1 MDLTGTAERE
11 DTGTTAASGS
21 RAGVVE
27 VRGLTKHFKKGDSE
41 FVALENVDLTIRQG
55 EFISLV
61 GPSGCGKST
70 LLRIIGGLTP
80 KTQGDVRVEGNIVE
94 ATHPDVALM
103 FQAPTLFPWRTVLAN
118 VLLPLE
124 MRRKPRETEVARAK
138 DLIDLVGLTDFIEHH
153 PRELSGGMQQRVAL
167 SRVLVTDP
175 RIMLLDEPFGAL
187 DEFTREN
194 LNVEL
199 GAIVASSQRSV
210 VLVTHS
216 IQEAVFLADRV
227 VAMGTSPGRILGE
240 VKVPFDRPRLPSLVR
255 TTEFQDLSFQVR
267 KMLGL
272 E

>member
-1 MDLTGTAERE
+1 MIDGGARSS
-11 DTGTTAASGS
+11 A
-21 RAGVVE
+21 VQ
-27 VRGLTKHFKKGDSE
+27 VRGLTKHFKKGDRD
-41 FVALENVDLTIRQG
+41 FVALADVDLTIREG

-80 KTQGDVRVEGNIVE
+80 LTTGEVHVEGRVVE
-94 ATHPDVALM
+94 ETHQAVSVM
-103 FQAPTLFPWRTVLAN
+103 FQAPTLLPWRTVLSN
-118 VLLPLE
+118 VLLPVE
-124 MRRKPRETEVARAK
+124 IRHKPNQEEIARAK
-138 DLIDLVGLTDFIEHH
+138 ELIDLVGLNNFIDHH

-167 SRVLVTDP
+167 SRVLITDP

-199 GAIVASSQRSV
+199 GAIVARSKRSV

-216 IQEAVFLADRV
+216 IPEAVFLADRV
-227 VAMGTSPGRILGE
+227 VAMGINPGRILGE
-240 VKVPFDRPRLPSLVR
+240 VAVPFKRPRVPSLVR

>member
-1 MDLTGTAERE
+1 MEGAGTAQQTV
-11 DTGTTAASGS
+11 DAASGQYAAH
-21 RAGVVE
+21 AGVVE
-27 VRGLTKHFKKGDSE
+27 VRGLSKRFKKGDRDL
-41 FVALENVDLTIRQG
+41 VALSDVNLTIRDG

-80 KTQGDVRVEGNIVE
+80 ATSGEVRVEGKVVDQ
-94 ATHPDVALM
+94 THPDVSLM
-103 FQAPTLFPWRTVLAN
+103 FQAPTLFPWRTVLSN
-118 VLLPLE
+118 VLLPVE
-124 MRRKPRETEVARAK
+124 IQNKPNETEINRAK
-138 DLIDLVGLTDFIEHH
+138 ELIDLVGLKEFIDHH

-167 SRVLVTDP
+167 SRVLITDP

-199 GAIVASSQRSV
+199 GSIVARSKRSV

-216 IQEAVFLADRV
+216 ISEAVFLADRV
-227 VAMGTSPGRILGE
+227 VAMGTNPGRILGE
-240 VKVPFDRPRLPSLVR
+240 VPIPFEQPRRPSLVR
-255 TTEFQDLSFQVR
+255 TTEFQELAFRVR
-267 KMLGL
+267 RILGL

>member
-1 MDLTGTAERE
+1 METAE
-11 DTGTTAASGS
+11 TTQRAVDAAMTQETSHS
-21 RAGVVE
+21 GVVE
-27 VRGLTKHFKKGDSE
+27 VRGLTKRFKKGNRD
-41 FVALENVDLTIRQG
+41 FVALSDVGLTIREG

-80 KTQGDVRVEGNIVE
+80 TTSGEVRVEGRVVE
-94 ATHPDVALM
+94 ETHPEVSLM
-103 FQAPTLFPWRTVLAN
+103 FQAPTLFPWRTVLSN
-118 VLLPLE
+118 VLLPVE
-124 MRRKPRETEVARAK
+124 IRHKPTETEVARAK
-138 DLIDLVGLTDFIEHH
+138 ELIDLVGLTNFIEHH

-167 SRVLVTDP
+167 SRVLITDP

-199 GAIVASSQRSV
+199 GGIVARSNRSV

-216 IQEAVFLADRV
+216 IPEAVFLADRV
-227 VAMGTSPGRILGE
+227 VAMGTEPGRILGE
-240 VKVPFDRPRLPSLVR
+240 VVVPFERPRAPSLVR
-255 TTEFQDLSFQVR
+255 TADFQDLAFRVR
-267 KMLGL
+267 RMLGL

>member
-1 MDLTGTAERE
+1 MEAAKTARGAE
-11 DTGTTAASGS
+11 DTLVGTSARS
-21 RAGVVE
+21 GVVE
-27 VRGLTKHFKKGDSE
+27 VRGLTKRFRKGHRD
-41 FVALENVDLTIRQG
+41 FVALADVDLTIREG

-80 KTQGDVRVEGNIVE
+80 TTAGEVRVEGKVVE
-94 ATHPDVALM
+94 ETHHDISLM
-103 FQAPTLFPWRTVLAN
+103 FQAPTLFPWRTVLSN
-118 VLLPLE
+118 VLLPVE
-124 MRRKPRETEVARAK
+124 IQHKPTEEEIARAK
-138 DLIDLVGLTDFIEHH
+138 ELINLVGLEDFIEHH

-167 SRVLVTDP
+167 SRVLITDP

-199 GAIVASSQRSV
+199 GAIVARSKRSV

-216 IQEAVFLADRV
+216 IPEAVFLADRV
-227 VAMGTSPGRILGE
+227 VAMGTNPGSILGE
-240 VKVPFDRPRLPSLVR
+240 VPIPFERPRASSLVR
-255 TTEFQDLSFQVR
+255 STEFQDLTFQVR
-267 KMLGL
+267 TMLGL